1 MDMDRDTGNSM
12 IEFFLT
18 TRQNV
23 FFSSIFFVMDKVKT
37 KPSKSLL
44 SISSE
49 TVGIHQ
55 IFDILLLFK

>member
-1 MDMDRDTGNSM
+1 MDMDTGASM

-18 TRQNV
+18 TKQNV
-23 FFSSIFFVMDKVKT
+23 FFSSFFFVRDKVET

-49 TVGIHQ
+49 TVSIH
-55 IFDILLLFK
+55 